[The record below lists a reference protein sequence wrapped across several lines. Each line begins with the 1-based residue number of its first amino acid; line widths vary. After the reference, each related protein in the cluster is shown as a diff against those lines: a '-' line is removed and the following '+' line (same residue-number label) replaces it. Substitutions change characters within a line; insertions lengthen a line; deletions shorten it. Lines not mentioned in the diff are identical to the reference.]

1 VSFSARTA
9 TDGWGA
15 GTRAR
20 LLALVDRRPRPVART
35 RSAGFPFTAA
45 PTPLG
50 VEPPPGPALGDRYDA
65 EWARSPWARWS
76 RIATQETLGRAVIA
90 ALCRPDVRGR
100 DRLDELEGPV
110 LFVANHHSHLDTAL
124 VLSCLPRPW
133 RHHTVVVAA
142 ADYFFDSRPKA
153 ALASWAWGAIPMERH
168 KVSRRSATRAAE
180 IIEEGCSLLIFPE
193 GGRSPDGWGQP
204 HKGGAAYLAARCG
217 VPVVPIHLDGT
228 DRVLPKGADRPD
240 PQRVTVSFGE
250 PMWAGELDARRF
262 APRIE
267 AALERLADEAT
278 SDWYQAR
285 LRAARGETPSLR
297 GPDDDSWRRD
307 WVRPSR
313 GLSRSGHRRSLRDRS
328 RGSDP
333 W

>member
-1 VSFSARTA
+1 MSLSTRPPTEGWRERATERLVS
-9 TDGWGA
+9 
-15 GTRAR
+15 
-20 LLALVDRRPRPVART
+20 LAARRPRPVARL
-35 RSAGFPFTAA
+35 RSAGFPYTAA
-45 PTPLG
+45 PTPVG
-50 VEPPPGPALGDRYDA
+50 VEPVPGPALGDRYDA

-76 RIATQETLGRAVIA
+76 RIAAQETVGRAVIT
-90 ALCRPDVRGR
+90 ALCLPEVRGR

-124 VLSCLPRPW
+124 LLHCLPRPW
-133 RHHTVVVAA
+133 RHDTVVVAA

-180 IIEEGCSLLIFPE
+180 LIEEGCSLLIFPE

-204 HKGGAAYLAARCG
+204 HKGGAAYLAARCE
-217 VPVVPIHLDGT
+217 VPVVPIHIDGT
-228 DRVLPKGADRPD
+228 DRVLPKGAGRPD

-267 AALERLADEAT
+267 AALERIADESGT
-278 SDWYQAR
+278 DWYQAR
-285 LRAARGETPSLR
+285 LRAARDETPSLR
-297 GPDDDSWRRD
+297 GPEGASWRRD
-307 WVRPSR
+307 WA
-313 GLSRSGHRRSLRDRS
+313 RSARQLRRSEPRRSLRDRA